1 MVAAENLALVAQRW
15 QTELVVRLAEADS
28 VVDLPMRPSQPRRR
42 LMAVFVDRIT
52 ELPFKVHLSEFG
64 LRHAQMSWINLVRGG
79 NGRL

>member
-1 MVAAENLALVAQRW
+1 VVAAEDLALVAQRR

-42 LMAVFVDRIT
+42 LMVVFIDRIT
-52 ELPFKVHLSEFG
+52 DLPFKVHLSEFD
-64 LRHAQMSWINLVRGG
+64 LRNAQISRINQRRGG

>member
-52 ELPFKVHLSEFG
+52 ELPFKVHLSEFD
-64 LRHAQMSWINLVRGG
+64 LRNAQIGRIDQLRGG